1 MKKVFFCPACGYA
14 GDAPDR
20 TRRCP
25 KCGQKLSSMLVGEKT
40 RSELTEGEAKSAPA
54 PRHSEARNG
63 VASLLGGIAIAL
75 SALALIAGIVLLV
88 LGKGVV
94 CMAVLAA
101 GLVAGSLILGVSEL
115 IQVTQDGFAR
125 LADLQQEHKKDGQ

>member
-1 MKKVFFCPACGYA
+1 MKKVYFCPACGYA

-25 KCGQKLSSMLVGEKT
+25 RCGQKLSSMLVGEKT

-54 PRHSEARNG
+54 PRPTAARNG
-63 VASLLGGIAIAL
+63 VASLLSGIAVAL
-75 SALALIAGIVLLV
+75 FVLALIGGIVLLV
-88 LGKGVV
+88 LGKGLA

-101 GLVAGSLILGVSEL
+101 GVVAGSLILGVSEL

-125 LADLQQEHKKDGQ
+125 LADLQQDRKKEE

>member
-54 PRHSEARNG
+54 PRPAAARNG

-75 SALALIAGIVLLV
+75 SALALIAGVVLLV
-88 LGKGVV
+88 LGKGLV

>member
-40 RSELTEGEAKSAPA
+40 RSELTEREAKSAPA
-54 PRHSEARNG
+54 PRPAAARNG

>member
-88 LGKGVV
+88 LGKGLA

-101 GLVAGSLILGVSEL
+101 GVVAGSLILGVSEL

>member
-88 LGKGVV
+88 LGKGLV

-101 GLVAGSLILGVSEL
+101 GVVAGSLILGVSEL

>member
-40 RSELTEGEAKSAPA
+40 RSELTEGEAKLASVPRPA
-54 PRHSEARNG
+54 AGRNG
-63 VASLLGGIAIAL
+63 VASLLSGIAVAL
-75 SALALIAGIVLLV
+75 FVLALIGGIVLLV
-88 LGKGVV
+88 LGKGLA
-94 CMAVLAA
+94 CMAILAA
-101 GLVAGSLILGVSEL
+101 GVVAGSLILGVSEL

-125 LADLQQEHKKDGQ
+125 LADLQHEHKKDGQ

>member
-40 RSELTEGEAKSAPA
+40 RSALTEGEEKHEPA
-54 PRHSEARNG
+54 PRRTAARNG
-63 VASLLGGIAIAL
+63 VASLLDGMGYRGGVTL
-75 SALALIAGIVLLV
+75 ESPVMSPEGRDTVKLASTLRYLR
-88 LGKGVV
+88 
-94 CMAVLAA
+94 
-101 GLVAGSLILGVSEL
+101 
-115 IQVTQDGFAR
+115 DNF
-125 LADLQQEHKKDGQ
+125 

>member
-88 LGKGVV
+88 LGKGLV

-125 LADLQQEHKKDGQ
+125 LADLQQDRKKEE